1 MAGTRHAVK
10 GIERIRL
17 DDVLPPPVS
26 HYCDAVR
33 AGDYLFISGIVA
45 IDRNG
50 AVVGKGDAAR
60 QAAQIF
66 EHLSRMLAHFH
77 ADVSRIASVLIH
89 LTDMQDRARINPVRI
104 RYFGEHRPA
113 STLVQVVQLV
123 NPDLLVEVTC
133 VAYLGEDETARRAG
147 PRAAGVMRRR
157 RTARAGGPLTRSSR
171 ESRSAGRSRRAR
183 ARGRS
188 SSRRRR

>member
-1 MAGTRHAVK
+1 MTRAGGA

-17 DDVLPPPVS
+17 EGVLPPPVS

-45 IDRNG
+45 VDRTG
-50 AVVGKGDAAR
+50 AVVGKGNAAR
-60 QAAQIF
+60 QAEQIF
-66 EHLSRMLAHFH
+66 EHLSRVLAHFD
-77 ADVSRIASVLIH
+77 AGVSQIASVLIH

-133 VAYLGEDETARRAG
+133 VAYLGGDEKARRAG
-147 PRAAGVMRRR
+147 PHAAGVTRRR

>member
-1 MAGTRHAVK
+1 MK
-10 GIERIRL
+10 GIERVRL
-17 DDVLPPPVS
+17 EDVLPPPVS

-45 IDRNG
+45 VDRTG

-66 EHLSRMLAHFH
+66 EHLSRVLAHFH
-77 ADVSRIASVLIH
+77 ADVSRITSVLIH
-89 LTDMQDRARINPVRI
+89 LTDMQDRTRINPVRI
-104 RYFGEHRPA
+104 RYFGGHRPA
-113 STLVQVVQLV
+113 STLVQVMQLV
-123 NPDLLVEVTC
+123 DPDLLVEVTC
-133 VAYLGEDETARRAG
+133 VAYLGQDETARRAR
-147 PRAAGVMRRR
+147 PRAAGITRRR
-157 RTARAGGPLTRSSR
+157 RTARAGGPSTGSSR

-188 SSRRRR
+188 SSRRQR